1 MRIRGAVL
9 EEIGRNAP
17 YEVSRPI
24 SISDLE
30 LDPPGSGELLVKI
43 DAAGICHSDLSVVNG
58 ARPRPVPMLLGH
70 ESAGTVLEMGA
81 GIDDVKLGDR
91 VIMTFL
97 PRCGK
102 CAGCATDGKLPCEV
116 GSKANGAG
124 TLLGGGVRLHR
135 DGKDIWHHLG
145 VSGFATYAVVNRLS
159 VVPVARDVPVEV
171 ASALG
176 CAVLTG
182 GGAVINA
189 GNPQPGQDVLVLG
202 LGGVGMAAVMTAV
215 ALGRGRVIGVDKLAA
230 KLPLATKLGAHEVYT
245 IEEAVDAGLRAPV
258 VIEAAGY
265 ADAFELAVK
274 LTSVGGIT
282 VTVSLPHQSAC
293 AAISPAV
300 LTGEARTL
308 MGSYLGSAVPSRDI
322 PTYVEMW
329 REGRLP
335 VEQLISAKIRLDDIN
350 AAMDALEQGR
360 ELRQVIVFDD

>member
-1 MRIRGAVL
+1 MA
-9 EEIGRNAP
+9 
-17 YEVSRPI
+17 S
-24 SISDLE
+24 
-30 LDPPGSGELLVKI
+30 PGCV
-43 DAAGICHSDLSVVNG
+43 
-58 ARPRPVPMLLGH
+58 
-70 ESAGTVLEMGA
+70 
-81 GIDDVKLGDR
+81 R
-91 VIMTFL
+91 V
-97 PRCGK
+97 R
-102 CAGCATDGKLPCEV
+102 
-116 GSKANGAG
+116 
-124 TLLGGGVRLHR
+124 
-135 DGKDIWHHLG
+135 HL
-145 VSGFATYAVVNRLS
+145 
-159 VVPVARDVPVEV
+159 
-171 ASALG
+171 
-176 CAVLTG
+176 
-182 GGAVINA
+182 
-189 GNPQPGQDVLVLG
+189 
-202 LGGVGMAAVMTAV
+202 
-215 ALGRGRVIGVDKLAA
+215 RGRQPSFRRTCASRRTCRSRLRAWLRGVDKLAA

-308 MGSYLGSAVPSRDI
+308 MGSYLGSAVPSSDI